1 MERHPIEEFDS
12 IMILAD
18 EQYEADAMQADSH
31 SVATLMLLRACKE
44 EREEALRA
52 AGGRPKRRSTSSRV
66 GASSRS
72 GALSAIASDM
82 GISTITEG
90 VEFGEEGDGARQL
103 SDDRSAFERFETSAA
118 SVFIGKKLN
127 IVCEILDSRTRD
139 ILEQNSEVKGKAEY
153 IHSNVI
159 VSKVMAQIA
168 EEPTIHD
175 IMKQFLDSNGKE
187 IFVRPGSMYCSGPEE
202 RLNFWEMST
211 RVRRQGDILLGYCR
225 TELVDPGAS
234 EKQSS
239 LGLLGLVSKRNYR
252 GSSRKFSIAGSA
264 SVEWEEEIKITINP
278 KGAKKEER
286 LEYASDSHQI
296 IVLSEQQYDDGEM
309 PRMLLRSPNKRRHL
323 QKKRSMVQLGMSPA
337 EADATLARDKAA
349 GIEAKSTAVVDIT
362 SVEATGLRT
371 EIAALKELL
380 GSCLAELKS

>member
-52 AGGRPKRRSTSSRV
+52 ARAAVRPKRH
-66 GASSRS
+66 AAASRS
-72 GALSAIASDM
+72 SALSAIASDM
-82 GISTITEG
+82 GISTIIEG
-90 VEFGEEGDGARQL
+90 DEVGEESGDARQL
-103 SDDRSAFERFETSAA
+103 FDDRSFIDGFKTNAA
-118 SVFIGKKLN
+118 SIFIGKKLN

-187 IFVRPGSMYCSGPEE
+187 IFVRPGSMYCSGPDE

-234 EKQSS
+234 KKHNSI
-239 LGLLGLVSKRNYR
+239 GLLGFVSNRKSVY
-252 GSSRKFSIAGSA
+252 SSRNFSVAGSA
-264 SVEWEEEIKITINP
+264 SAEWEKDIQITINP
-278 KGAKKEER
+278 KGAKKEEH
-286 LEYASDSHQI
+286 LEYTSDTHQI
-296 IVLSEQQYDDGEM
+296 IVLSEQRYEDGEV
-309 PRMLLRSPNKRRHL
+309 PRVLLRSPNKRRQQH
-323 QKKRSMVQLGMSPA
+323 KKRSVVQDGMSP
-337 EADATLARDKAA
+337 ED
-349 GIEAKSTAVVDIT
+349 IEVESTTVTDIT
-362 SVEATGLRT
+362 PVEATGLRT

-380 GSCLAELKS
+380 SGCLAELKK